1 MRKPNRNTEIL
12 LMNKRRKKS
21 ALRLKS
27 LRKKIYNQD
36 KYISKL
42 ESLLE
47 KQKEAIK
54 DLLNNNKKETSVDDP
69 QT

>member
-1 MRKPNRNTEIL
+1 
-12 LMNKRRKKS
+12 MNKRRKKS